1 MNLEKRR
8 KPLYIHGPD
17 AERFISDILDLDY
30 WGPNFNIIPKSLPFE
45 GSDITPV
52 YKTEKFEIFSI
63 PVKHSVPAVAY
74 EFRERDRINVDIKK
88 ANELY
93 GLRQGPLVGKLKK
106 KGEILF
112 RGQKIKLGDVS
123 VIKKGLRVVYS
134 GDTEPCENL
143 IKIAKNAD
151 VLIHDATYIEQ
162 RDNRMHSGAKEA
174 ALIAKE
180 ANVNKLILTHFS
192 RRYTDLKEL
201 EEEAK
206 KIFPNTI
213 IAKDLMKIDFRLER

>member
-1 MNLEKRR
+1 
-8 KPLYIHGPD
+8 
-17 AERFISDILDLDY
+17 
-30 WGPNFNIIPKSLPFE
+30 
-45 GSDITPV
+45 
-52 YKTEKFEIFSI
+52 
-63 PVKHSVPAVAY
+63 
-74 EFRERDRINVDIKK
+74 
-88 ANELY
+88 
-93 GLRQGPLVGKLKK
+93 
-106 KGEILF
+106 
-112 RGQKIKLGDVS
+112 
-123 VIKKGLRVVYS
+123 LRVVYS